1 MKKAVIVHYCWVK
14 EQCSLAHVLIQL
26 SHDGFVPE
34 EVRQCIENANII
46 EATTTYL
53 VVASEGRRYLF
64 YKDINWEKPLVPT
77 RMLKKVG
84 RKVSLGYAIL
94 DLLAES
100 SLYALYMSD
109 VLDLIRLQNMYPSSN
124 FVDLVTLVFD
134 LVHPVPVVAVYQSVQ
149 DILICFG
156 VLMP

>member
-1 MKKAVIVHYCWVK
+1 MDSDSALKMQILLKQGVSRSQGIV
-14 EQCSLAHVLIQL
+14 
-26 SHDGFVPE
+26 
-34 EVRQCIENANII
+34 
-46 EATTTYL
+46 
-53 VVASEGRRYLF
+53 RYILDT

-109 VLDLIRLQNMYPSSN
+109 VLDLIRLQNMYPSMYDN
-124 FVDLVTLVFD
+124 MDMDEVAGLVIG
-134 LVHPVPVVAVYQSVQ
+134 AIRQR
-149 DILICFG
+149 
-156 VLMP
+156 

>member
-1 MKKAVIVHYCWVK
+1 MSLEEKGYKKRDTSDLLNWRMQVID
-14 EQCSLAHVLIQL
+14 
-26 SHDGFVPE
+26 DGSIRITGVTKHGFK
-34 EVRQCIENANII
+34 QCIENANII
-46 EATTTYL
+46 EATTTHR

-84 RKVSLGYAIL
+84 RKVTLGYAIL

-109 VLDLIRLQNMYPSSN
+109 VLDLIRLQNMYPSMYDN
-124 FVDLVTLVFD
+124 MDMDEVAGLVIGAIRQRD
-134 LVHPVPVVAVYQSVQ
+134 SKQSSE
-149 DILICFG
+149 LI
-156 VLMP
+156 